1 MDPRNNT
8 IEMFLDLMQQQ
19 LDEIKKAPTNL
30 PDLWGFDNLIN
41 SNRKLLEAYQLY
53 EAYQRDRKKL
63 IKASFECSSQ
73 LTKDEFYDLFSS
85 DHLNDARKN
94 YKREHKH

>member
-1 MDPRNNT
+1 MDSRNNT

-53 EAYQRDRKKL
+53 EAYQRDKTQKNQLFLFR
-63 IKASFECSSQ
+63 SSKTA
-73 LTKDEFYDLFSS
+73 L
-85 DHLNDARKN
+85 
-94 YKREHKH
+94 

>member
-1 MDPRNNT
+1 MDSRNNT

-19 LDEIKKAPTNL
+19 LDEIKKASTNL

-53 EAYQRDRKKL
+53 EAYQRDKT
-63 IKASFECSSQ
+63 Q
-73 LTKDEFYDLFSS
+73 
-85 DHLNDARKN
+85 KN
-94 YKREHKH
+94 

>member
-1 MDPRNNT
+1 MDSRNNT

-19 LDEIKKAPTNL
+19 LDEIKKAPINL

-53 EAYQRDRKKL
+53 EAYQRDKTQKISYFFLDLLKQLYKRDGNHILQRYSRCLK
-63 IKASFECSSQ
+63 SFEF
-73 LTKDEFYDLFSS
+73 D
-85 DHLNDARKN
+85 
-94 YKREHKH
+94 

>member
-1 MDPRNNT
+1 MDSRNNT

-19 LDEIKKAPTNL
+19 LDEIKKAPTSL

-53 EAYQRDRKKL
+53 EAYQRDKT
-63 IKASFECSSQ
+63 Q
-73 LTKDEFYDLFSS
+73 
-85 DHLNDARKN
+85 KN
-94 YKREHKH
+94 

>member
-1 MDPRNNT
+1 MDSRNNT

-30 PDLWGFDNLIN
+30 PDLWGFDILIN

-53 EAYQRDRKKL
+53 EAYQRDKT
-63 IKASFECSSQ
+63 Q
-73 LTKDEFYDLFSS
+73 
-85 DHLNDARKN
+85 KN
-94 YKREHKH
+94 